1 MCLQPGG
8 YSITSFRNCTTKYA
22 HGVLQT
28 PEIWLLVLTQT
39 DLLAQGAQ
47 TGREM
52 HWLVLLPPIPVSRRR
67 CHPDAIT
74 LPCTNTAPDH
84 IPCPGGDEWSSQ
96 RLACRSCSRDPL
108 SSCLPWSHA
117 PQRPHIFTPLF
128 SSQQL
133 SRQFLSHC
141 PTLPLPVFLPFSHL
155 FLGADLGSQGF
166 ALHRHGFG
174 GVGCLLMSMRNRSKI
189 YDAKCQE

>member
-8 YSITSFRNCTTKYA
+8 YGITSFRNYTTKYA

-28 PEIWLLVLTQT
+28 PEILLPALTQT

-52 HWLVLLPPIPVSRRR
+52 HLLVLLPPIPVSRRR

-74 LPCTNTAPDH
+74 LPCTNTAPDR

-96 RLACRSCSRDPL
+96 RLACRSCSTDPPFLL
-108 SSCLPWSHA
+108 SAPVPRTPTSPHLYPPFLLPAALQIVPLPLPNPPTPSFSA
-117 PQRPHIFTPLF
+117 IFTPV
-128 SSQQL
+128 
-133 SRQFLSHC
+133 
-141 PTLPLPVFLPFSHL
+141 P
-155 FLGADLGSQGF
+155 GS
-166 ALHRHGFG
+166 
-174 GVGCLLMSMRNRSKI
+174 
-189 YDAKCQE
+189 